1 MDSLPFSLE
10 VLLVFFFIAVIE
22 LVSKKSARFKVG
34 RLASFG
40 IILTLL
46 PQAFRGDITSLSF
59 LIGIVVSFIGII
71 LIILDKKD
79 YSTDKKDNKLSSE
92 D

>member
-1 MDSLPFSLE
+1 MDKLPIDPK
-10 VLLVFFFIAVIE
+10 VLLVFFFILVFE
-22 LVSKKSARFKVG
+22 LISKKSARFKVG
-34 RLASFG
+34 RLASLG
-40 IILTLL
+40 IFLILFS
-46 PQAFRGDITSLSF
+46 QARGNFTSFSF
-59 LIGIVVSFIGII
+59 FIGIVGSCIGII

>member
-1 MDSLPFSLE
+1 MDKLPLSPE
-10 VLLVFFFIAVIE
+10 VLLVFFFIAVFGFLSI
-22 LVSKKSARFKVG
+22 KSDRFKVG
-34 RLASFG
+34 RLTSLGTIF
-40 IILTLL
+40 ILF
-46 PQAFRGDITSLSF
+46 PQARDNFTFLGF
-59 LIGIVVSFIGII
+59 LISIVVSFIGII